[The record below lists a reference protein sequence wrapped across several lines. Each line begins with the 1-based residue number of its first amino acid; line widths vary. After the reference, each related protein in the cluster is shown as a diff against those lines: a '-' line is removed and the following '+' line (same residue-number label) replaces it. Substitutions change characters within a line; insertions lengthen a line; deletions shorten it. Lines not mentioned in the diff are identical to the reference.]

1 MKLQQRRRS
10 RRRALSRRTVSWRRR
25 RRGTVTEG
33 ELSAFN
39 YFTPMSLQFRLFSL
53 QSSVLRWF
61 MLSIRKF
68 LFVCRSIG
76 GETRSSTSL
85 PATARAKCDKIGNC
99 LHILLLLKRPPLPF
113 VQKELD
119 PKENS
124 KKRNRRPQSPKT
136 PDNSQ
141 VREVTKKIAFYYLR
155 KFFFAQAV
163 W

>member
-1 MKLQQRRRS
+1 MVFL
-10 RRRALSRRTVSWRRR
+10 LS
-25 RRGTVTEG
+25 
-33 ELSAFN
+33 
-39 YFTPMSLQFRLFSL
+39 M
-53 QSSVLRWF
+53 
-61 MLSIRKF
+61 
-68 LFVCRSIG
+68 
-76 GETRSSTSL
+76 
-85 PATARAKCDKIGNC
+85 ARAKCHKVGNC

-141 VREVTKKIAFYYLR
+141 VREVTKKFALYYLT
-155 KFFFAQAV
+155 KFLLMQAV